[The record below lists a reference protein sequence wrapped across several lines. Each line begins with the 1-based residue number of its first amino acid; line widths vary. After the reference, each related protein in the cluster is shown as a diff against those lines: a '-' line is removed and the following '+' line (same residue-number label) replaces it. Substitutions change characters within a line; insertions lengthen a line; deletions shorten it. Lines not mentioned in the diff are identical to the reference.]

1 MGANKKEFIDYT
13 ASEENTWYYYK
24 VLTYYKDISC
34 LSAPI
39 KARYGNEY
47 YVKVFYSVTD
57 VNDVLA
63 NKVAVYPNP
72 THDDFTVE
80 AEGLQRVMVY
90 NTLGQMVYNQACE
103 GDAVTINLGNVES
116 GIYMVKVLC
125 NEGETVRKISV
136 IR

>member
-80 AEGLQRVMVY
+80 AEGLLLIR
-90 NTLGQMVYNQACE
+90 AE
-103 GDAVTINLGNVES
+103 GLPLPEPCLPRLSRTS
-116 GIYMVKVLC
+116 
-125 NEGETVRKISV
+125 
-136 IR
+136 